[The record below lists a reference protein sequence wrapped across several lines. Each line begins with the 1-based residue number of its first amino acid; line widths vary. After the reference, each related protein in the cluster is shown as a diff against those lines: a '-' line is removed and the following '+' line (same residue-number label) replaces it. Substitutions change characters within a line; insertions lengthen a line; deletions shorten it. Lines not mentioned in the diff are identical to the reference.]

1 MSWRDVIVG
10 LSLSASMLAAFV
22 LSACSSAEDGMRS
35 GGVPGVGGGYGSGGG
50 TTGTGPT
57 TANPEPEVHE
67 VDGGTTALGAPPYA
81 CASEAT
87 WRSWQTAPLAWG
99 SMASAEYARAAIAS
113 DALPDRHSLSLD
125 DFLARFAPPPGD
137 TAAVAG
143 KLYASDLSD
152 PLKAQLDVTVFPARS
167 ELAAPALHL
176 VVVVDTSQGMS
187 QELAFA
193 SKVLRGL
200 GTSLDEQGDELSV
213 VRWSAAS
220 ELVVGRSSTPAASAE
235 LAADSLE
242 ASASQLPPSA
252 ELSTTLGLLLELG
265 LDDATHVVLLTDGGS
280 PVELS
285 TVARLRELGSIV
297 SIVQLVGDQR
307 TGDSL
312 PFAGGLLRS
321 VAREGQGAALWL
333 HETISAPG
341 LLTGRFDAVFRR
353 ASSPPLELLVPY
365 TLIMP
370 SSESQE
376 LTVVSHGVGAPLRAV
391 VEAEVCSADFYQA
404 LEGET
409 WWGQFAVLGGTP
421 QAIAADS
428 RAQLQW
434 LATRGVFE
442 VLSAGCPPAG
452 EPVPEV
458 DALVSLLL
466 RAPNDTEVQALSTLL
481 TDFTALC
488 NAPGS
493 GSSNP

>member
-10 LSLSASMLAAFV
+10 LSLSASMLGVSA
-22 LSACSSAEDGMRS
+22 LGACSNMGADAGAS
-35 GGVPGVGGGYGSGGG
+35 GGLDDDGPGFGGGSGSSGTGTSDRALAEVPGGGG
-50 TTGTGPT
+50 TM
-57 TANPEPEVHE
+57 
-67 VDGGTTALGAPPYA
+67 ALGAPPYA
-81 CASEAT
+81 CASDAD
-87 WRSWQTAPLAWG
+87 WRGWQAAPLPWG
-99 SMASAEYARAAIAS
+99 SMASAEYARAALAS
-113 DALPDRHSLSLD
+113 QALPDRHSLSLE

-137 TAAVAG
+137 TATVAG
-143 KLYASDLSD
+143 GLFSSDLSD

-167 ELAAPALHL
+167 ELPAPPVHL

-220 ELVVGRSSTPAASAE
+220 ELVVERSSTPAASAE
-235 LAADSLE
+235 LAANSLE

-252 ELSTTLGLLLELG
+252 DLSTTLGLLLELG
-265 LDDATHVVLLTDGGS
+265 VDATTHVVLLTDGGS

-285 TVARLRELGSIV
+285 AVARLRALGSVV
-297 SIVQLVGDQR
+297 SIVQLVGAQR

-333 HETISAPG
+333 HETYSGAG
-341 LLTGRFDAVFRR
+341 LLSGRFDAVFRR
-353 ASSPPLELLVPY
+353 ASSPPLELHVPY
-365 TLIMP
+365 ALIMP
-370 SSESQE
+370 SSESQD
-376 LTVVSHGVGAPLRAV
+376 LTLVSHGVGAPLRAV
-391 VEAEVCSADFYQA
+391 VEAQVCSSDFYEA

-421 QAIAADS
+421 QAIAGDS

-442 VLSAGCPPAG
+442 LLSQGCPSSG
-452 EPVPEV
+452 EPQRTIPE
-458 DALVSLLL
+458 LPKLLEL
-466 RAPNDTEVQALSTLL
+466 ATNDPDVLTLSSVV

-488 NAPGS
+488 TELNGASPAP
-493 GSSNP
+493 

>member
-10 LSLSASMLAAFV
+10 LSLSASMLGASA
-22 LSACSSAEDGMRS
+22 LGACSNMGADAGGS
-35 GGVPGVGGGYGSGGG
+35 GDIESGGG
-50 TTGTGPT
+50 PGFGGGSSSSGTGTPDR
-57 TANPEPEVHE
+57 ALEEVP
-67 VDGGTTALGAPPYA
+67 DSGGTMALGAPPYA

-87 WRSWQTAPLAWG
+87 WRGWEAAPLPWG
-99 SMASAEYARAAIAS
+99 SMASAEYARAALAS
-113 DALPDRHSLSLD
+113 GALPDRHSLALD
-125 DFLARFAPPPGD
+125 DFLARFSPPPGD
-137 TAAVAG
+137 TATVAG
-143 KLYASDLSD
+143 GLFASDLSD

-235 LAADSLE
+235 LAADALE

-353 ASSPPLELLVPY
+353 ASSPPLELLAPY

-442 VLSAGCPPAG
+442 VLSASCPPAG